1 MKVIAVILSE
11 ENDELLQRLA
21 EASLRLSPQIATG
34 DRCLFI
40 EIGKIRKIYTE
51 KTLLLRLQS
60 FLKRFEIKNFKVG
73 VGDDI
78 PTARARAFF
87 QSTRLPI
94 EALQI
99 YATPFRTSS
108 SLEKPI
114 LNLKRLGIDWL
125 DEFAKIPATAL
136 ASRFGKEGIYARHY
150 LDQVRDIAWPFF
162 QAKERISESDT
173 LSEGAII
180 RDFEPLLFL
189 LKKIVDR
196 ALARLFSQGKQAMQV
211 RVRIHLDKY
220 STVQKPTREWIFEF
234 AFAQGSVFGVLPIL
248 RERIERDL
256 QKEPLESPVESL
268 EFEILDGIL
277 SRGRQK
283 DFFNK
288 KEEETEGFNA
298 VVSRL
303 TEKLGF
309 AHVFLAQPQESYWP
323 DGSWRKT
330 LDSASFYSTSSKENE
345 KPPLPQRPLRMLR
358 KPQKIVRIEAS
369 GSGGGSSGG
378 SGAKSGGASGGGYF
392 VLRDRKWRVTEL
404 KDFERLS
411 GAWWTEQN
419 EREYFRVEVAT
430 GEELWIFLDTVTK
443 DYYLHGIFD

>member
-1 MKVIAVILSE
+1 MKVMAVILAE
-11 ENDELLQRLA
+11 QNEELLQRLA

-40 EIGKIRKIYTE
+40 EVGKSQKIYTE

-60 FLKRFEIKNFKVG
+60 LLQRFEVKGFRVG

-99 YATPFRTSS
+99 YATPFRLSN

-114 LNLKRLGIDWL
+114 LNLKRLGIDWV
-125 DEFAKIPATAL
+125 DEFSKIPAVAL

-162 QAKERISESDT
+162 QAKEKILESDT
-173 LSEGAII
+173 LNEGAII

-234 AFAQGSVFGVLPIL
+234 AFPQGSVFGVLPIL

-256 QKEPLESPVESL
+256 QVEPLESPVESL
-268 EFEILDGIL
+268 EFEILNGVH

-309 AHVFLAQPQESYWP
+309 ARVFLAQSQESYWP

-330 LDSASFYSTSSKENE
+330 LDLSSFKESE
-345 KPPLPQRPLRMLR
+345 KPPLPPRPLRMLR
-358 KPQKIVRIEAS
+358 KPQKIMRIEAS
-369 GSGGGSSGG
+369 STSIASGSS
-378 SGAKSGGASGGGYF
+378 GGYF
-392 VLRDRKWRVTEL
+392 VLKDRKWRVTAL

-411 GAWWTEQN
+411 GAWWAEQN
-419 EREYFRVEVAT
+419 EREYFRAEVAS